1 MKDKVSDTR
10 KYFNYS
16 VTLIGL
22 LLIIGSLYTFI
33 YDYISMENS
42 IYISSKVTSID
53 VNSNAADVKY
63 TVNNKE
69 YESKIPN
76 TNDYAVNDK
85 VMIRVSIKNPL
96 KHVNKHLYISVPAL
110 IIGILLLVIT
120 LKKSLEYLKKAKN
133 IRNLRLTGIYVQATI
148 TEIFVN
154 SLGKKYK
161 NYFPYKLRAKYL
173 NPADN
178 NIYTFDSED
187 TFINLSDILGKYG
200 TKWVVVY
207 IDKTNPNNYYVD
219 LNSLIPHVDLIDPIE
234 FMKIKP
240 VTEGQNTDS
249 ENNNEGMTN
258 DNQTSVDSDKEN
270 VEQTSK

>member
-120 LKKSLEYLKKAKN
+120 FKKSLEYLKKAKN

-240 VTEGQNTDS
+240 VTEEQNTDS